1 MTSLTG
7 TIFAGCTSLTEVNIP
22 DAMTEIQRGLFK
34 DAPLTTLY
42 IGKGTKKIS
51 PDAFY
56 KGVADFAT
64 GMYFKTKSLENLVI
78 DTGNETFCAEGTTL
92 LSRDGKTL
100 IAELGDP
107 VCAVIPEGVE
117 EISAS
122 NTSIKDFDIT
132 FIRPGDAFTI
142 RLDIVNNGT
151 LDAKLETFKISNIVC
166 TYNNGS
172 SADDYCDKH
181 ISYSIKY
188 KDGSSI
194 KKDDV
199 LEAGETKTVVFKMSY
214 ADNAPVLYDEVI
226 SIDDMNMSFV
236 YVQK

>member
-1 MTSLTG
+1 MERIEEKKKNSKKDILLILLLLFMIFILSIVTVTYTFNSKIIDIVGFTGVYRETSWKVDFDN
-7 TIFAGCTSLTEVNIP
+7 ISL
-22 DAMTEIQRGLFK
+22 DR
-34 DAPLTTLY
+34 
-42 IGKGTKKIS
+42 
-51 PDAFY
+51 
-56 KGVADFAT
+56 
-64 GMYFKTKSLENLVI
+64 
-78 DTGNETFCAEGTTL
+78 EG
-92 LSRDGKTL
+92 S
-100 IAELGDP
+100 IY
-107 VCAVIPEGVE
+107 VE
-117 EISAS
+117 DISAS
-122 NTSIKDFDIT
+122 NTSIKNFDIT

-142 RLDIVNNGT
+142 RLDVVNNGT

-199 LEAGETKTVVFKMSY
+199 LKAGETKTVIFKMSY

-226 SIDDMNMSFV
+226 SIDDMSMSFV

>member
-1 MTSLTG
+1 MERIEEKKKNSKKDILLILLLLFMIFILSIVTVTYTFNSKIIDIVGFTGVYRETSWKVDFDN
-7 TIFAGCTSLTEVNIP
+7 ISL
-22 DAMTEIQRGLFK
+22 DR
-34 DAPLTTLY
+34 
-42 IGKGTKKIS
+42 
-51 PDAFY
+51 
-56 KGVADFAT
+56 
-64 GMYFKTKSLENLVI
+64 
-78 DTGNETFCAEGTTL
+78 EG
-92 LSRDGKTL
+92 S
-100 IAELGDP
+100 IY
-107 VCAVIPEGVE
+107 VE
-117 EISAS
+117 DISAS

-142 RLDIVNNGT
+142 RLDVVNNGT

-172 SADDYCDKH
+172 SADDYCDKY

>member
-1 MTSLTG
+1 MERIEEKKKNSKKDILLILLLLFMIFILSIVTVTYTFNSKIIDIVGFTGVYRETSWKVDFDN
-7 TIFAGCTSLTEVNIP
+7 ISL
-22 DAMTEIQRGLFK
+22 DR
-34 DAPLTTLY
+34 
-42 IGKGTKKIS
+42 
-51 PDAFY
+51 
-56 KGVADFAT
+56 
-64 GMYFKTKSLENLVI
+64 
-78 DTGNETFCAEGTTL
+78 EG
-92 LSRDGKTL
+92 S
-100 IAELGDP
+100 
-107 VCAVIPEGVE
+107 VYVE

-172 SADDYCDKH
+172 SADDYCDKY

>member
-1 MTSLTG
+1 MERIEEKKKNSKKDILLILLLLFMIFILSIVTVTYTFNSKIIDIVGFTGVYRETSWKVDFDN
-7 TIFAGCTSLTEVNIP
+7 ISL
-22 DAMTEIQRGLFK
+22 DR
-34 DAPLTTLY
+34 
-42 IGKGTKKIS
+42 
-51 PDAFY
+51 
-56 KGVADFAT
+56 
-64 GMYFKTKSLENLVI
+64 
-78 DTGNETFCAEGTTL
+78 EG
-92 LSRDGKTL
+92 S
-100 IAELGDP
+100 IY
-107 VCAVIPEGVE
+107 VE
-117 EISAS
+117 DISAS

-142 RLDIVNNGT
+142 RLDVVNNGT

-166 TYNNGS
+166 TYNNGT

>member
-1 MTSLTG
+1 MERIEEKKKNSKKDILLILLLLFMIFILSIVTVTYTFNSKIIDIVGFTGVYRETSWKVDFDN
-7 TIFAGCTSLTEVNIP
+7 ISL
-22 DAMTEIQRGLFK
+22 DR
-34 DAPLTTLY
+34 
-42 IGKGTKKIS
+42 
-51 PDAFY
+51 
-56 KGVADFAT
+56 
-64 GMYFKTKSLENLVI
+64 
-78 DTGNETFCAEGTTL
+78 EG
-92 LSRDGKTL
+92 S
-100 IAELGDP
+100 IY
-107 VCAVIPEGVE
+107 VE
-117 EISAS
+117 DISAS

-166 TYNNGS
+166 TYNNGT
-172 SADDYCDKH
+172 SADDYCDKY

>member
-1 MTSLTG
+1 MERIEEKKKNSKKDILLILLLLFMIFILSIVTVTYTFNSKIIDIVGFTGVYRETSWKVDFDN
-7 TIFAGCTSLTEVNIP
+7 ISL
-22 DAMTEIQRGLFK
+22 DR
-34 DAPLTTLY
+34 
-42 IGKGTKKIS
+42 
-51 PDAFY
+51 
-56 KGVADFAT
+56 
-64 GMYFKTKSLENLVI
+64 
-78 DTGNETFCAEGTTL
+78 EG
-92 LSRDGKTL
+92 S
-100 IAELGDP
+100 IY
-107 VCAVIPEGVE
+107 VE
-117 EISAS
+117 DISAS

-142 RLDIVNNGT
+142 RLDVVNNGT

-199 LEAGETKTVVFKMSY
+199 LDAGETKTVVFKMSY